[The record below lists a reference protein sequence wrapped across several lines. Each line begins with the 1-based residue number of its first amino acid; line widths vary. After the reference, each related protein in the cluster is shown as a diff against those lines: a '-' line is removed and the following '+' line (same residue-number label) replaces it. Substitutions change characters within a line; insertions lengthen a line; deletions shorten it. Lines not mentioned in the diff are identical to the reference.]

1 MRILKLTICA
11 LLLMALTALAAD
23 GPAAG
28 PGFAVIVSPDVP
40 LTGLSMT
47 DLRKLFLGDRQYWTP
62 NLHVSL
68 LIRAPVARER
78 AVIVWTVCKMSEAQF
93 GQHWI
98 SKVMRADCTTSP
110 RQFASNQAALD
121 LVRSMPGAIAVVNA
135 AQSTGMKVLA
145 IDGKMPNDPGYPLQ
159 ITR

>member
-1 MRILKLTICA
+1 MRILKLTICS
-11 LLLMALTALAAD
+11 LLLIALTTPAAD
-23 GPAAG
+23 AQPGA
-28 PGFAVIVSPDVP
+28 GFAVIASPDVP
-40 LTGLSMT
+40 VTGLSMT
-47 DLRKLFLGDRQYWTP
+47 DLRKLFLGDKQFWTP
-62 NLHVSL
+62 NLRVSL

-78 AVIVWTVCKMSEAQF
+78 AVIVWTVCKMSESQF

-110 RQFASNQAALD
+110 RQFTSNQAALD

-135 AQSTGMKVLA
+135 ALATGVKVLA